1 MMLRK
6 LLFLVLFLPTT
17 LAQAQDTPPDSA
29 LVAKVE
35 RLMEVSNSEELF
47 VSSIEKSVEVQK
59 MNPAVMQQVPEGFFE
74 RFVKVAQ
81 EDGYA
86 ELKPKF
92 IQVYL
97 DNFTEAEVDYQIE
110 FYGTELGQS
119 ISKKQGVLQADLM
132 RLGQEWGMKVG
143 AQVAQELMMNPEGN

>member
-1 MMLRK
+1 
-6 LLFLVLFLPTT
+6 
-17 LAQAQDTPPDSA
+17 
-29 LVAKVE
+29 
-35 RLMEVSNSEELF
+35 MEVSNSEELF

-81 EDGYA
+81 EDGYT

-97 DNFTEAEVDYQIE
+97 DNYTEAEIDYQIE